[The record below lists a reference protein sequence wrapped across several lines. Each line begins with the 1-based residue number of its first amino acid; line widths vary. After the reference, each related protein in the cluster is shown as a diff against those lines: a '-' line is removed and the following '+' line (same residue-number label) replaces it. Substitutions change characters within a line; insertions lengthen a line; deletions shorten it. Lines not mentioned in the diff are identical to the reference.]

1 MGIKFD
7 GKNVKKRSRVVA
19 NMRNNTELNKGFGT
33 GQVLGNI
40 KRRNVI
46 KSGRNTSGVSLC
58 NIKDG
63 ENIRFGSSSSG
74 KFLINYDYPRASGL
88 RLLSMH
94 ILKTYIFSQMFLVIK
109 DMI

>member
-63 ENIRFGSSSSG
+63 ENIRLGSSSSG
-74 KFLINYDYPRASGL
+74 KILIKIADAKKQIGTSQSGP
-88 RLLSMH
+88 SVA
-94 ILKTYIFSQMFLVIK
+94 LVWWFYKMEEKI
-109 DMI
+109 